1 MAFMMGSSVRALS
14 IAMIL
19 MAAMEPLTARRPP
32 LTIEG
37 AKLEL
42 RQAPFAPIDA
52 TVAGIPTRQVEAKI
66 GTNIWSDRNYR
77 ITSISDELL
86 GASLFQPTHYVNR
99 GTMSI
104 TSNRDAEIFIALY
117 ILEANREGGLMESLP
132 ADGWTLRDGWHLTFG
147 NRGLEKVWAKS
158 IKAG

>member
-42 RQAPFAPIDA
+42 RQ
-52 TVAGIPTRQVEAKI
+52 GKI
-66 GTNIWSDRNYR
+66 G
-77 ITSISDELL
+77 
-86 GASLFQPTHYVNR
+86 
-99 GTMSI
+99 
-104 TSNRDAEIFIALY
+104 FIQ
-117 ILEANREGGLMESLP
+117 IVENG
-132 ADGWTLRDGWHLTFG
+132 DID
-147 NRGLEKVWAKS
+147 K
-158 IKAG
+158 